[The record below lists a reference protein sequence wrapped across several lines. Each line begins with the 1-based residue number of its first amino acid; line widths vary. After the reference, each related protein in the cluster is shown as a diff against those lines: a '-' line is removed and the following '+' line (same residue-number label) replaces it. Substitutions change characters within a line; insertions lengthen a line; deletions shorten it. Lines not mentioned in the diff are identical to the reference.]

1 MRQILIA
8 GNWKM
13 NCTVEEAEAFF
24 KHFKMQKKEG
34 VEMLICPPFTDLP
47 LTNFFLARTSIHWGA
62 QNVYPEEKGAFTGE
76 ISPAML
82 KGLGC
87 SYVICGHSE
96 RREILGESDEFIAR
110 KVKAVKEHGMTPIL
124 CVGETAEE
132 RTNGQTEERIGSE
145 IRTALFDIDKKDVGS
160 LVIAYEPIWAIGT
173 GAAATA
179 EDAEAVCAF
188 IRETVKDIA
197 GKKAASDIRILYGG
211 SVKSENIADFLKEK
225 DIDGALIGGASLK
238 PEDFLSIYEKAG
250 KQDLNEELGM
260 KAAASPQIKMGR
272 SPSYYQ

>member
-1 MRQILIA
+1 MIPVRQILIA

-24 KHFKMQKKEG
+24 KHFKLQKKEG

-47 LTNFFLARTSIHWGA
+47 LTNFFLARTSVRWGA

-132 RTNGQTEERIGSE
+132 RKNGQTEERIASE
-145 IRTALFDIDKKDVGS
+145 IRSALFVIDKKDVGS
-160 LVIAYEPIWAIGT
+160 LVIAYEPIWAIGS

-211 SVKSENIADFLKEK
+211 SVKSENIADFIKEK

-250 KQDLNEELGM
+250 K
-260 KAAASPQIKMGR
+260 
-272 SPSYYQ
+272 

>member
-1 MRQILIA
+1 
-8 GNWKM
+8 M
-13 NCTVEEAEAFF
+13 NCTVEEAEVFF
-24 KHFKMQKKEG
+24 KHFKLQKKEG
-34 VEMLICPPFTDLP
+34 VEMLICPPFTDLT
-47 LTNFFLARTSIHWGA
+47 LTNFFLARTSVRWGA

-132 RTNGQTEERIGSE
+132 RKNGQTEERIASE
-145 IRTALFDIDKKDVGS
+145 IRSALGGIDKKDVGS
-160 LVIAYEPIWAIGT
+160 LVIAYEPIWAIGS

-197 GKKAASDIRILYGG
+197 GKKAASSTVVPSRVKISLISSKKKTSTELSSAAQASNPRISSASMKRLGNKGFIRNHSKYSPPSHGRGG
-211 SVKSENIADFLKEK
+211 M
-225 DIDGALIGGASLK
+225 
-238 PEDFLSIYEKAG
+238 PEG
-250 KQDLNEELGM
+250 Q
-260 KAAASPQIKMGR
+260 GR
-272 SPSYYQ
+272 ANQK

>member
-24 KHFKMQKKEG
+24 KHFKLQKKEG

-47 LTNFFLARTSIHWGA
+47 LTNFFLARTSVHWGA

-132 RTNGQTEERIGSE
+132 RKNGQTEERIASE
-145 IRTALFDIDKKDVGS
+145 IRSALWGIDKKDVGS
-160 LVIAYEPIWAIGT
+160 LVIAYEPIWAIGS
-173 GAAATA
+173 GKAATP
-179 EDAEAVCAF
+179 EDALEVCTL
-188 IRETVKDIA
+188 IREKIGKIFTPDIA
-197 GKKAASDIRILYGG
+197 RKVRILYGG
-211 SVKSENIADFLKEK
+211 SVNEK
-225 DIDGALIGGASLK
+225 NAASFNLSGIDGVLVGGASLK
-238 PEDFLSIYEKAG
+238 ADTF
-250 KQDLNEELGM
+250 
-260 KAAASPQIKMGR
+260 AAIVR
-272 SPSYYQ
+272 SF

>member
-24 KHFKMQKKEG
+24 KHFKLQKKEG

-47 LTNFFLARTSIHWGA
+47 LTNFFLARTSVHWGA

-132 RTNGQTEERIGSE
+132 RKNGQTEERIASE
-145 IRTALFDIDKKDVGS
+145 IRTALFVIDKKDVGS
-160 LVIAYEPIWAIGT
+160 LVIAYEPIWAIGS
-173 GAAATA
+173 GKAATP
-179 EDAEAVCAF
+179 EDALEVCTL
-188 IRETVKDIA
+188 IREKIGKIFTPDIA
-197 GKKAASDIRILYGG
+197 RKVRILYGG
-211 SVKSENIADFLKEK
+211 SVNEK
-225 DIDGALIGGASLK
+225 NAASFNLSGIDGVLVGGASLK
-238 PEDFLSIYEKAG
+238 ADTF
-250 KQDLNEELGM
+250 
-260 KAAASPQIKMGR
+260 AAIVR
-272 SPSYYQ
+272 SF

>member
-24 KHFKMQKKEG
+24 KHFKLQKKEG

-47 LTNFFLARTSIHWGA
+47 LTNFFLARTSVHWGA

-132 RTNGQTEERIGSE
+132 RKNGQTEERIASE
-145 IRTALFDIDKKDVGS
+145 IRTALFVIDKKDVGS
-160 LVIAYEPIWAIGT
+160 LVIAYEPIWAIGS

-197 GKKAASDIRILYGG
+197 GKKAASDIR
-211 SVKSENIADFLKEK
+211 
-225 DIDGALIGGASLK
+225 
-238 PEDFLSIYEKAG
+238 
-250 KQDLNEELGM
+250 
-260 KAAASPQIKMGR
+260 
-272 SPSYYQ
+272 

>member
-1 MRQILIA
+1 
-8 GNWKM
+8 M
-13 NCTVEEAEAFF
+13 NCTVEEAEVFF
-24 KHFKMQKKEG
+24 KHFKLQKKEG

-47 LTNFFLARTSIHWGA
+47 LTNFFLARTSVRWGA

-132 RTNGQTEERIGSE
+132 RKNGQTEERIASD
-145 IRTALFDIDKKDVGS
+145 IRSALGGIDKKDVGS
-160 LVIAYEPIWAIGT
+160 LVIAYEPIWAIGS
-173 GAAATA
+173 GKAATP
-179 EDAEAVCAF
+179 EDALEVCTL
-188 IRETVKDIA
+188 IREKIGKIFTPDIA
-197 GKKAASDIRILYGG
+197 RKVRILYGG
-211 SVKSENIADFLKEK
+211 SVNEK
-225 DIDGALIGGASLK
+225 NAASFNLSGIDGVLVGGASLK
-238 PEDFLSIYEKAG
+238 ADTF
-250 KQDLNEELGM
+250 
-260 KAAASPQIKMGR
+260 AAIVR
-272 SPSYYQ
+272 SF

>member
-1 MRQILIA
+1 MIPVRQILIA

-24 KHFKMQKKEG
+24 KHFKLQKKEG

-47 LTNFFLARTSIHWGA
+47 LTNFFLARTSVHWGA

-132 RTNGQTEERIGSE
+132 RKNGQTEERIASE
-145 IRTALFDIDKKDVGS
+145 IRTALFVIDKKDVGS
-160 LVIAYEPIWAIGT
+160 LVIAYEPIWAIGSRRC
-173 GAAATA
+173 GSCLCLHPR
-179 EDAEAVCAF
+179 D
-188 IRETVKDIA
+188 RE
-197 GKKAASDIRILYGG
+197 GHRWQESRLRYPH
-211 SVKSENIADFLKEK
+211 
-225 DIDGALIGGASLK
+225 SLRWFRQ
-238 PEDFLSIYEKAG
+238 E
-250 KQDLNEELGM
+250 
-260 KAAASPQIKMGR
+260 
-272 SPSYYQ
+272 

>member
-1 MRQILIA
+1 
-8 GNWKM
+8 M

-24 KHFKMQKKEG
+24 KHFKLQKKEG

-47 LTNFFLARTSIHWGA
+47 LTNFFLARTSVHWGA

-76 ISPAML
+76 IAPAML

-132 RTNGQTEERIGSE
+132 RKNGQTEERI
-145 IRTALFDIDKKDVGS
+145 
-160 LVIAYEPIWAIGT
+160 
-173 GAAATA
+173 
-179 EDAEAVCAF
+179 AVHF
-188 IRETVKDIA
+188 
-197 GKKAASDIRILYGG
+197 
-211 SVKSENIADFLKEK
+211 
-225 DIDGALIGGASLK
+225 GASIRRMWALLSSPMSLSGLSAAEQLRQPKMLK
-238 PEDFLSIYEKAG
+238 
-250 KQDLNEELGM
+250 
-260 KAAASPQIKMGR
+260 R
-272 SPSYYQ
+272 SVPSSVRR

>member
-1 MRQILIA
+1 
-8 GNWKM
+8 M

-24 KHFKMQKKEG
+24 KHFKLQKKEG

-47 LTNFFLARTSIHWGA
+47 LTNFFLARTSVRWGA

-132 RTNGQTEERIGSE
+132 RKNGQTEERIASE
-145 IRTALFDIDKKDVGS
+145 IRSALGGIDKKDVGS

-173 GAAATA
+173 GKTASAAQAEEVCAIIRKKLAALYDAATA
-179 EDAEAVCAF
+179 EDV
-188 IRETVKDIA
+188 
-197 GKKAASDIRILYGG
+197 SILYGG
-211 SVKSENIADFLKEK
+211 SVKGGNVAELTGSA
-225 DIDGALIGGASLK
+225 DIDGGLVGGASLK
-238 PEDFLSIYEKAG
+238 ADDFLAIINNAVVK
-250 KQDLNEELGM
+250 
-260 KAAASPQIKMGR
+260 
-272 SPSYYQ
+272 

>member
-1 MRQILIA
+1 
-8 GNWKM
+8 M

-24 KHFKMQKKEG
+24 KHFKLQKKEG

-47 LTNFFLARTSIHWGA
+47 LTNFFLARTSVRWGA

-124 CVGETAEE
+124 CVGETADE
-132 RTNGQTEERIGSE
+132 RKNDQTEERIASE
-145 IRTALFDIDKKDVGS
+145 IRSALWGIDKKDVGS
-160 LVIAYEPIWAIGT
+160 LVIAYEPIWAIGS

-188 IRETVKDIA
+188 IRETVKNIA

-250 KQDLNEELGM
+250 K
-260 KAAASPQIKMGR
+260 
-272 SPSYYQ
+272 

>member
-1 MRQILIA
+1 
-8 GNWKM
+8 
-13 NCTVEEAEAFF
+13 
-24 KHFKMQKKEG
+24 
-34 VEMLICPPFTDLP
+34 
-47 LTNFFLARTSIHWGA
+47 
-62 QNVYPEEKGAFTGE
+62 
-76 ISPAML
+76 
-82 KGLGC
+82 
-87 SYVICGHSE
+87 
-96 RREILGESDEFIAR
+96 
-110 KVKAVKEHGMTPIL
+110 MTPIL

-132 RTNGQTEERIGSE
+132 RKNGQTEERIGSE

-238 PEDFLSIYEKAG
+238 PEDFLSIYEKSG
-250 KQDLNEELGM
+250 K
-260 KAAASPQIKMGR
+260 
-272 SPSYYQ
+272 

>member
-24 KHFKMQKKEG
+24 KHFKLQKKEG

-47 LTNFFLARTSIHWGA
+47 LTNFFLARTSVRWGA

-132 RTNGQTEERIGSE
+132 RKNGQTEERIASE
-145 IRTALFDIDKKDVGS
+145 IRSALWGIDKKDVGS

-173 GAAATA
+173 GKTATA
-179 EDAEAVCAF
+179 DQAEEVHAY
-188 IRETVKDIA
+188 IRNVVADKY
-197 GKKAASDIRILYGG
+197 GKEVADDTTILYGG
-211 SVKSENIADFLKEK
+211 SCKPTNAAELFAKA
-225 DIDGALIGGASLK
+225 DIDGGLIGGASLK
-238 PEDFLSIYEKAG
+238 AESF
-250 KQDLNEELGM
+250 
-260 KAAASPQIKMGR
+260 MGIVTAF
-272 SPSYYQ
+272 

>member
-24 KHFKMQKKEG
+24 KHFKLQKKEG

-47 LTNFFLARTSIHWGA
+47 LTNFFLARTSVHWGA

-132 RTNGQTEERIGSE
+132 RKNGQTEERIASE
-145 IRTALFDIDKKDVGS
+145 IRTALFVIDKKDVGS

-173 GAAATA
+173 GKTATPEIA
-179 EDAEAVCAF
+179 EGVHKH
-188 IRETVKDIA
+188 IREYL
-197 GKKAASDIRILYGG
+197 ASFSKEVAEGVQILYGG
-211 SVKSENIADFLKEK
+211 SCNDKNAAELLAQPDV
-225 DIDGALIGGASLK
+225 DGGLIGGASLVA
-238 PEDFLSIYEKAG
+238 EKFTAIV
-250 KQDLNEELGM
+250 N
-260 KAAASPQIKMGR
+260 AASAK
-272 SPSYYQ
+272 